1 MGAEGTPVTAG
12 YCEANDTPNFKLYK
26 SASQELISLHADIP
40 EWQSNGIFQ
49 LNALMEAAP
58 IPDEF
63 KMGSAYPNPF
73 NPVTQIGYEI
83 PVESHVE
90 ISIFDLRGQ
99 HVSTLVNE
107 FTKPG
112 AYTITWDAAHLASGV
127 YFVHFTTSGESM
139 AVVSQIQKLMLIK

>member
-1 MGAEGTPVTAG
+1 MGAEGSIMTAG
-12 YCEANDTPNFKLYK
+12 YCESGDLPHFKLFRTN
-26 SASQELISLHADIP
+26 SQDLIALNADIP

-63 KMGSAYPNPF
+63 KMLSAYPNPF
-73 NPVTQIGYEI
+73 NPITHIRYEI

-90 ISIFDLRGQ
+90 ISIFNLRGQ

-112 AYTITWDAAHLASGV
+112 AYTLTWDAAHIASGV
-127 YFVHFTTSGESM
+127 YLVHFTTSGESM